1 MNVTETRRSYDEGC
15 IAAHALDLIGDRWAL
30 LVVRE
35 LMLGPRRFGAI
46 REGLPGIS
54 ANILTRR
61 LEELEAAGIVA
72 RAQLPDPVR
81 VQLYRLTEAGMG
93 LWPVIRALCRW
104 GAGMPGHDPRLFI
117 SPVALMLSMR
127 AMCARD
133 RAGAQVVAIEAA
145 GEEFVIHTAPGQF
158 RVARG
163 SDAAAGLRFAGG
175 TNALAA
181 AVYGPM
187 PLAQT
192 ATGLIGF
199 EGDLGQGQAF
209 VDLFSLRFPQPA

>member
-1 MNVTETRRSYDEGC
+1 MTETRRSYDEGC

-61 LEELEAAGIVA
+61 LEDLEATGIVA
-72 RAQLPDPVR
+72 REQLPDPVR
-81 VQLYRLTEAGMG
+81 VHLYRLTDAGLG

-117 SPVALMLSMR
+117 SPTALMLSMR
-127 AMCARD
+127 ATCARG
-133 RAGAQVVAIEAA
+133 RAGVHQVAMVLGADR
-145 GEEFVIHTAPGQF
+145 FVISTAPGAY
-158 RVARG
+158 RVERSTAEAALSFTG
-163 SDAAAGLRFAGG
+163 GGNAMAAAI
-175 TNALAA
+175 
-181 AVYGPM
+181 YGPM

-192 ATGLIGF
+192 SPGLIGF
-199 EGDLGQGQAF
+199 DGDLAAGQAF
-209 VDLFSLRFPQPA
+209 VDLFALRPKT

>member
-1 MNVTETRRSYDEGC
+1 MTENRRSYDEGC

-61 LEELEAAGIVA
+61 LEDLEALGIVA
-72 RAQLPDPVR
+72 REQLPDPVR
-81 VQLYRLTEAGMG
+81 VQLYRLTDAGLG

-127 AMCARD
+127 ALCARG
-133 RAGAQVVAIEAA
+133 RAGVHRVAMVL
-145 GEEFVIHTAPGQF
+145 GGDRFVIRTAPGAF
-158 RVARG
+158 LVDRSMAE
-163 SDAAAGLRFAGG
+163 AALCFTGG
-175 TNALAA
+175 TNAMAA
-181 AVYGPM
+181 AIYGPM

-192 ATGLIGF
+192 AQGLIRF
-199 EGDLGQGQAF
+199 DGDLAEGQAF
-209 VDLFSLRFPQPA
+209 VDLFSLRADA